1 MNSCKKRYGADK
13 KMAEKTTV
21 AIGQISCRPG
31 DKKHN
36 IETMKKRI
44 GQAKRIKADLIA
56 FPELSLTGYV
66 VRDRAY
72 ELAETVPNGA
82 SVHEIEK
89 IAKKE
94 NMHII
99 FGMIERSAKA
109 SAVLHN
115 TAVLIGPKGYVGKY
129 QKMHLPTHSV
139 FEEKRYF
146 RLGYQAPVFETEVGK
161 IGMMICYDVYF
172 PEIARLLSLRGAKLL
187 IGISA
192 SPSVRRGFF
201 ETLTAARAMENTVF
215 FIFVNLA
222 GVEDGL
228 QFWGGSRVLAP
239 SGSVI
244 SQAKYDVDDFISAA
258 ISYSDINRAQ
268 AWVPI
273 LRDLRPEIFTSL
285 RDETENL

>member
-1 MNSCKKRYGADK
+1 VSD
-13 KMAEKTTV
+13 EITV
-21 AIGQISCRPG
+21 ALGQISCRPG

-36 IETMKKRI
+36 IETMKKKI
-44 GQAKRIKADLIA
+44 AQAKGIKADIIA

-72 ELAETVPNGA
+72 ELAETVPNGP

-94 NMHII
+94 DTHII
-99 FGMIERSAKA
+99 FGMIERNAKA
-109 SAVLHN
+109 SAVLNN
-115 TAVLIGPKGYVGKY
+115 TAVLISPKGYVGKY
-129 QKMHLPTHSV
+129 QKMQLPTHSV

-146 RLGYQAPVFETEVGK
+146 RLGYQMPVFETEAGK

-172 PEIARLLSLRGAKLL
+172 PEIARLLSLRGAKL
-187 IGISA
+187 IVGISA

-215 FIFVNLA
+215 FAFVNLA

-228 QFWGGSRVLAP
+228 QFWGGSRIISP

-244 SQAKYDVDDFISAA
+244 SQAKYDVDDFVSAT
-258 ISYSDINRAQ
+258 ISYSDINRVQ

-273 LRDLRPEIFTSL
+273 LRDLRPEIYTSL
-285 RDETENL
+285 REETENL